1 MDRWTVEASTG
12 NLQLTAEQLLQ
23 HQEELREARGGA
35 KRGVSR
41 EISGLQKAESMYN
54 VYIYIYD
61 MLYLY
66 IYIYVY

>member
-54 VYIYIYD
+54 VYIYD

-66 IYIYVY
+66 IYICILIN